1 MGIYDIMF
9 YGGLILAAIFLIASI
24 VIFFVMRIPDAFGV
38 VTGRTQKKAIEEIR
52 AGGHAATA
60 NKKKRRSGNI
70 QARDIDVSETR
81 KKSSNTES
89 PVKQSSMKDS
99 TSSDDIARKAAEDAK
114 RTAESAAEKARRNL
128 EEESTEVLTYN
139 EMKNKADASEDP
151 TSVLEMEKATDIL
164 SQAEEYYEEGSHED
178 YDDDADAAT
187 DVLTSRDA
195 KEEGKE
201 RPESY
206 DESGDETTDVLR
218 STSSTVTGMNMYD
231 DDLDEEADKTD
242 VLTAEMSGLSDKD
255 VYGTYNPETT
265 SVLKSDMAP
274 GNDSVKQGG
283 GLDQPGITVIYS
295 ETVVHTDE
303 SL

>member
-1 MGIYDIMF
+1 
-9 YGGLILAAIFLIASI
+9 
-24 VIFFVMRIPDAFGV
+24 
-38 VTGRTQKKAIEEIR
+38 
-52 AGGHAATA
+52 
-60 NKKKRRSGNI
+60 
-70 QARDIDVSETR
+70 
-81 KKSSNTES
+81 
-89 PVKQSSMKDS
+89 
-99 TSSDDIARKAAEDAK
+99 
-114 RTAESAAEKARRNL
+114 
-128 EEESTEVLTYN
+128 
-139 EMKNKADASEDP
+139 MKNKADASEDP

-164 SQAEEYYEEGSHED
+164 SQAEEYYEEGSNED

-206 DESGDETTDVLR
+206 DDESGDETTDVLR